1 MEQAWLR
8 EALFAGQTANGFKM
22 GTALILGWF
31 WARVNGCRIVYRG
44 ASMEGVDFDDVLA
57 VTEPDADKV
66 SLPNY
71 LTHEAGQAYFYVVRC
86 ANRCGRIERTLRAA
100 VKVAIDGTGELCR
113 EKPNDVFGLNAEQG
127 KDNKIEIVWTY
138 SPIEQGCPA
147 KEMRIYSDE
156 GTGEVDYQ
164 NPIATVKYKGRR
176 FYGHRIETPADERYM
191 FAIRAVDIE
200 GNTRETM
207 QTVTVEVHEKDIEAI
222 EIVNIESI

>member
-1 MEQAWLR
+1 MEQVWLR
-8 EALFAGQTANGFKM
+8 ETLFAGQTANGFKL
-22 GTALILGWF
+22 GTTLGLGWF
-31 WARVNGCRIVYRG
+31 WTRGNGCQIVYRG
-44 ASMEGVDFDDVLA
+44 TSMEDIDFDDVLA
-57 VTEPDADKV
+57 VTEADADKV

-113 EKPNDVFGLNAEQG
+113 EKPNDIFELNAEQE
-127 KDNKIEIVWTY
+127 KDGKIEIVWTY
-138 SPIEQGCPA
+138 SPIEQGCPP
-147 KEMRIYSDE
+147 KEMRIYCDE

-164 NPIATVKYKGRR
+164 NTIATVKYKGRR
-176 FYGHRIETPADERYM
+176 FYRHRIETPADGRYM

-207 QTVTVEVHEKDIEAI
+207 QTITVEVQEKDIEAI
-222 EIVNIESI
+222 EIVNVESI